1 MQIFKSTVGYDFDL
15 SRPIE
20 DELFRRYNPLHDP
33 HTKAFFKR
41 SSMCQ
46 KLQKNGFVTTDMK
59 VVCSLK
65 EYNAYREFMECESMK
80 LRKKQKETEKEKQVY
95 T

>member
-20 DELFRRYNPLHDP
+20 DELYRRYNTLHDP

-80 LRKKQKETEKEKQVY
+80 LRKKQEETEKEKQVY